1 MRENKIPHR
10 NSLFLWEKPN
20 PLQQFAFPVQE
31 RPNPS
36 QQFAF
41 PVREKPN
48 PSQQFAF
55 PVVRAKSAR
64 CGRGAL
70 NGGKPAILERNE
82 RRRDATIML
91 TPVRPSSCFGS
102 TARVRRKVWS
112 ASQSR
117 MPCFSRNCHPMNAAS
132 PSTKACKGAWIS
144 GCWIS
149 AGVARP
155 VSHSIHRGTLPHC
168 ARRETDVGPGRYGRP
183 LIRSGNS
190 SGPVSNAD
198 FGRRRCDME
207 APVLGLARRPVPHQP
222 TGGNIRA
229 ADYADP

>member
-1 MRENKIPHR
+1 
-10 NSLFLWEKPN
+10 KPN
-20 PLQQFAFPVQE
+20 PPQQFAFPVREKPNPSQQFAFPVRE
-31 RPNPS
+31 KPNPSQQFAFPVREKPNPS

-64 CGRGAL
+64 CGRGGL
-70 NGGKPAILERNE
+70 IGGKPAILERNE

-91 TPVRPSSCFGS
+91 TPVRPSSWFGS

-132 PSTKACKGAWIS
+132 PSKSSRLCRTPE
-144 GCWIS
+144 GCW
-149 AGVARP
+149 R
-155 VSHSIHRGTLPHC
+155 SH
-168 ARRETDVGPGRYGRP
+168 YGSMVR
-183 LIRSGNS
+183 
-190 SGPVSNAD
+190 V
-198 FGRRRCDME
+198 
-207 APVLGLARRPVPHQP
+207 
-222 TGGNIRA
+222 
-229 ADYADP
+229 

>member
-1 MRENKIPHR
+1 VRENKIPHR

-36 QQFAF
+36 QQFTFPVQEKPNPTQQFAFPVREKPNASQQFAFPVREKPNPTQQFAF

-48 PSQQFAF
+48 PSQDFAL

-132 PSTKACKGAWIS
+132 PSTKACKGTWIS
-144 GCWIS
+144 GCLIS

-155 VSHSIHRGTLPHC
+155 VSHSIHRST
-168 ARRETDVGPGRYGRP
+168 RGPW
-183 LIRSGNS
+183 
-190 SGPVSNAD
+190 
-198 FGRRRCDME
+198 GRRMGSGS
-207 APVLGLARRPVPHQP
+207 PS
-222 TGGNIRA
+222 
-229 ADYADP
+229 